1 MSYYNYY
8 QKKEK
13 RKSEALEHFRK
24 MDILMKDEIRQSVKE
39 TKTYGG
45 NGLPV
50 PHTEKKRPGSTV
62 PNITV
67 EPLDT
72 VSALFLHQQRK
83 TAVLNFASY
92 QNPGG
97 GFLEGSS
104 AQEECLCHASTLY
117 NILIHHPE
125 FYTWNSRHKN
135 NSLYTDRALY
145 SKDIIFFDN
154 GDTLTPPRQLKADV
168 LTCAAPNYSAASKHG
183 SVSADE
189 NLTALLERIRF
200 VLDVAEDN
208 HVDTLIL
215 GAFGCGVFGQDAAV
229 VACGVKR
236 WLEQR
241 DYRFKD
247 VCFAVPDT
255 GKDTNYKKFRLM
267 ISGENR

>member
-145 SKDIIFFDN
+145 SKNIIFFDN

-168 LTCAAPNYSAASKHG
+168 LTCAAPNYSAASKYG

-215 GAFGCGVFGQDAAV
+215 GAFGCGVFG
-229 VACGVKR
+229 
-236 WLEQR
+236 
-241 DYRFKD
+241 
-247 VCFAVPDT
+247 
-255 GKDTNYKKFRLM
+255 
-267 ISGENR
+267 